1 MVEPTETESK
11 ETIDGLAE
19 ALHQIATE
27 ADGDP
32 ELLHDAPVTTPV
44 RRPDE
49 ARAARQLTVRWTA
62 ELDNVRRSRR
72 STAD

>member
-19 ALHQIATE
+19 ALNQIATE
-27 ADGDP
+27 AREDP
-32 ELLHDAPVTTPV
+32 ELLHGAPVTTPV

-49 ARAARQLTVRWTA
+49 ARAARSLRVRWTP
-62 ELDNVRRSRR
+62 E
-72 STAD
+72 